1 MRQHTSFRSGA
12 GLWWLLAGL
21 GATTVLIATA
31 MTDPESIVNSITL
44 TLEDY
49 FQVESITDAGIRSQF
64 SQAVAH
70 RARLQEVFH
79 RSSGGMRGEVLK
91 ALAAVDEWLTG
102 MGHLAQL
109 LVPYQSEVRRQSET
123 KLHLLERITQ
133 LEHRVGEAT
142 DPRIK
147 AQLRETIAGRR
158 HQQRAIEELESLVER
173 ALLRLERAVA
183 ALGTINAQLSM
194 LAARGEQEANAAKL
208 AHDINAEIQE
218 IDAVLLALDRV
229 HSTDLATL
237 DIAPWRIRNDRGP
250 HDRQGGEGNCSCYR
264 RYRLENSH
272 CHRASRSE
280 GNARANQ
287 RNARGGHARFAGL
300 GVSARRVA
308 GDDRLCGHRTTWL
321 TCYYLQ
327 LITREPTVGQ
337 SGS

>member
-1 MRQHTSFRSGA
+1 MDQNTASRFKKGNLHHRLNCARLRYAVGA
-12 GLWWLLAGL
+12 AETLITFMVTVLATLFIWLNASAYSIPQWSWVAVMFTGL
-21 GATTVLIATA
+21 GAASILIETSMA
-31 MTDPESIVNSITL
+31 DPESITESIAL

-49 FQVESITDAGIRSQF
+49 FQVDNITDAGIRNQF
-64 SQAVAH
+64 SQAVSH

-79 RSSGGMRGEVLK
+79 RSSGGMRAEVLK

-123 KLHLLERITQ
+123 KLHLLDRITQ
-133 LEHRVGEAT
+133 LEYRVGEAT

-173 ALLRLERAVA
+173 GLLRLERAVA
-183 ALGTINAQLSM
+183 ALGTMNAQLSM

-229 HSTDLATL
+229 HTADLTTS
-237 DIAPWRIRNDRGP
+237 DIAT
-250 HDRQGGEGNCSCYR
+250 
-264 RYRLENSH
+264 LENS
-272 CHRASRSE
+272 
-280 GNARANQ
+280 Q
-287 RNARGGHARFAGL
+287 
-300 GVSARRVA
+300 
-308 GDDRLCGHRTTWL
+308 
-321 TCYYLQ
+321 
-327 LITREPTVGQ
+327 
-337 SGS
+337 